1 MEGRMSGLFYVKL
14 YLLTIP
20 IFFLFDM
27 IWLGYIA
34 QGFYRQN
41 LAFILSKD
49 VNWIA
54 AIAFYLIYI
63 VGILFFA
70 VVPAIERDSLARA
83 IVWGGLF
90 GFFTYATYDLT
101 NMALIKGWPFKVVV
115 VDILWGIVL
124 CASVAALSFKVARWI
139 G

>member
-41 LAFILSKD
+41 LSFILSKD